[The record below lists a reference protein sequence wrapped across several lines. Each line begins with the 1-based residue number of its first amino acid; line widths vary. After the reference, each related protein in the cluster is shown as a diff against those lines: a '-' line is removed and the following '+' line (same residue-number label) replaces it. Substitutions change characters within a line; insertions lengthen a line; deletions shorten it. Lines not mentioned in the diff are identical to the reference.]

1 MQLHASNEQGIVFL
15 WRGFEIWMKQY
26 MFHLMVLVR
35 HEAKQMVAD
44 QLSCINVQRS
54 WQCVEPTILVS
65 LRAIQSLARSAKPL
79 ILVSS
84 LKSGKIESVLV
95 SNPAKSATRR
105 GSHPRLPFLCS
116 TFAAERLFVH
126 NINTFQDY
134 SLSPDLILPKCLWH
148 GSWVMKNIGVTVELL
163 PLELISI
170 FLAFSWVFL
179 SVPHQV

>member
-1 MQLHASNEQGIVFL
+1 
-15 WRGFEIWMKQY
+15 
-26 MFHLMVLVR
+26 MVLVR

-148 GSWVMKNIGVTVELL
+148 GSWVMKNIGVPAIGVSAIGVDFYHLGL
-163 PLELISI
+163 PLS
-170 FLAFSWVFL
+170 FLVCPWPGIMSTR
-179 SVPHQV
+179 SR